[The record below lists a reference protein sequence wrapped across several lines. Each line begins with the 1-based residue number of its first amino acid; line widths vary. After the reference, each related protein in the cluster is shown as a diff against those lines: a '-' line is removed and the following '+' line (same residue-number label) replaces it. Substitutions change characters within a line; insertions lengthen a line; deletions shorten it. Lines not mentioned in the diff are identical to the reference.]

1 MVMAFISVEN
11 QSGTDNSIEFVP
23 EVMAASLYTNRLAF
37 SEGTG
42 LKFDS
47 MNEEV

>member
-1 MVMAFISVEN
+1 
-11 QSGTDNSIEFVP
+11 
-23 EVMAASLYTNRLAF
+23 MAASLYTNRLAF

-47 MNEEV
+47 MNEEVDMCLGV